1 MENDVDAEDIE
12 EDNDLVIVYGDPQD
26 SYKIKEAIQTK
37 LNDVNFEIDEIS
49 MLPKDKVTL
58 AGEDLEIF
66 NRLLTM
72 LDDVEDV
79 NKVYHNV
86 ELG

>member
-1 MENDVDAEDIE
+1 
-12 EDNDLVIVYGDPQD
+12 
-26 SYKIKEAIQTK
+26 
-37 LNDVNFEIDEIS
+37 

-58 AGEDLEIF
+58 QGEDLEIF

>member
-1 MENDVDAEDIE
+1 
-12 EDNDLVIVYGDPQD
+12 
-26 SYKIKEAIQTK
+26 
-37 LNDVNFEIDEIS
+37 
-49 MLPKDKVTL
+49 MLPKDKIELT
-58 AGEDLEIF
+58 GEDLEIF

-86 ELG
+86 IL